1 MSNTHLIDIFKVGIY
16 QVQLD
21 IDNQKLYDF
30 CKNHQTH
37 DEGRVISNVGG
48 YQSNFLNFQDK
59 LLQPLSKEIEK
70 HSTKYLKDVLKG
82 HWSQSLSD
90 MWININNYKDTN
102 LVHNHPGS
110 EISGVYYVK
119 VPQNSGCIVFR
130 HPASSELNHYY
141 YNTMNLGEREWD
153 SYTASHWEMPV
164 TERVLYLFPSWLN
177 HYVSPSHNKTEE
189 RISLAFNTYHKGE

>member
-1 MSNTHLIDIFKVGIY
+1 
-16 QVQLD
+16 
-21 IDNQKLYDF
+21 
-30 CKNHQTH
+30 
-37 DEGRVISNVGG
+37 
-48 YQSNFLNFQDK
+48 
-59 LLQPLSKEIEK
+59 
-70 HSTKYLKDVLKG
+70 
-82 HWSQSLSD
+82 

-119 VPQNSGCIVFR
+119 VPENSGCIVFR